1 LRLQKMNDT
10 KSAPTEP
17 DVNIVNKNIENK
29 IGINYWRWPSRLT
42 TVPHI
47 QIPRVM
53 SLSTALCV
61 MLMTIWV
68 VMIAGPY
75 LDFDP
80 SVVPTG
86 REYLS
91 SVDSHHIWVR
101 VQQCGLCALWNGN
114 RMGGAPY
121 LADIYGSLLHPL
133 VIISTLLFGVINGS
147 KATLIATFCV
157 AGLAQWWLGT
167 VLGLGL
173 FARVWT
179 TALAISGGHLTG
191 RMEDGAFGMVLST
204 ASGALIFPSVI
215 MTAFMPNGRNIVTL
229 ASVIFLLILSG
240 QGYIQIATLAIFPL
254 SIFLVERTR
263 TQVTRYGRAL
273 LTAGIIG
280 ILLASPL
287 VIPALHFF
295 PNFIKDIDPA
305 LKSAQPFW
313 YGLLNFVID
322 SPQFYRSDALQKLPF
337 PFLYTNYIGW
347 AAVVFA
353 AIGVQQK
360 RHTKAFRV
368 TIFLSA
374 SMLTTM
380 WMASGD
386 LFKILQTFDSFPW
399 LVEKAQSVRYPA
411 LMGGLSIP
419 PLLALSGLGID
430 AVWNFGW
437 PQVRISFGSAEGSPS
452 THLTTRWLLIP
463 VLIVSLNG
471 TYQFSRAWVGT
482 ARLEPYV
489 DQLLDALKLPDLQ
502 WVNPPFGEHFFIERA
517 TSRDMKMYVG
527 IRRWYWRGRTA
538 PEPVLEA
545 NRSGAPQGMTLSQT
559 VAGIGIYA
567 APGREYASVTSEL
580 GNRSVCKAT
589 GSGGDIDVSC
599 TSPQGGILTVT
610 ENSWSGWGATVDGS
624 KVELTPSRWLSVRVP
639 AGTVQISFRYRP
651 WDVPVGIAFM
661 FIGMLASWWV
671 WHSPGEEI
679 GGGFAVIP
687 RPPVPI
693 REHH

>member
-1 LRLQKMNDT
+1 MNDT

-17 DVNIVNKNIENK
+17 DVNIVNKNIENT
-29 IGINYWRWPSRLT
+29 IGMNYWRWPSRLT

-229 ASVIFLLILSG
+229 ASVIFFTYFI
-240 QGYIQIATLAIFPL
+240 
-254 SIFLVERTR
+254 RTR
-263 TQVTRYGRAL
+263 VH
-273 LTAGIIG
+273 
-280 ILLASPL
+280 S
-287 VIPALHFF
+287 
-295 PNFIKDIDPA
+295 
-305 LKSAQPFW
+305 
-313 YGLLNFVID
+313 D
-322 SPQFYRSDALQKLPF
+322 SNPC
-337 PFLYTNYIGW
+337 N
-347 AAVVFA
+347 
-353 AIGVQQK
+353 
-360 RHTKAFRV
+360 
-368 TIFLSA
+368 LSA
-374 SMLTTM
+374 
-380 WMASGD
+380 
-386 LFKILQTFDSFPW
+386 FD
-399 LVEKAQSVRYPA
+399 
-411 LMGGLSIP
+411 
-419 PLLALSGLGID
+419 
-430 AVWNFGW
+430 
-437 PQVRISFGSAEGSPS
+437 ISP
-452 THLTTRWLLIP
+452 
-463 VLIVSLNG
+463 
-471 TYQFSRAWVGT
+471 
-482 ARLEPYV
+482 
-489 DQLLDALKLPDLQ
+489 
-502 WVNPPFGEHFFIERA
+502 
-517 TSRDMKMYVG
+517 
-527 IRRWYWRGRTA
+527 
-538 PEPVLEA
+538 
-545 NRSGAPQGMTLSQT
+545 
-559 VAGIGIYA
+559 
-567 APGREYASVTSEL
+567 
-580 GNRSVCKAT
+580 
-589 GSGGDIDVSC
+589 
-599 TSPQGGILTVT
+599 
-610 ENSWSGWGATVDGS
+610 
-624 KVELTPSRWLSVRVP
+624 
-639 AGTVQISFRYRP
+639 
-651 WDVPVGIAFM
+651 
-661 FIGMLASWWV
+661 
-671 WHSPGEEI
+671 
-679 GGGFAVIP
+679 
-687 RPPVPI
+687 
-693 REHH
+693 

>member
-1 LRLQKMNDT
+1 MNDT

-17 DVNIVNKNIENK
+17 DVNIVNKNIENT
-29 IGINYWRWPSRLT
+29 IGMNYWRWPSRLT

-229 ASVIFLLILSG
+229 ASVIFSLILSG

-254 SIFLVERTR
+254 SIFLLERTR

-295 PNFIKDIDPA
+295 PNFIKDIDPT

-368 TIFLSA
+368 VIFLSA

-452 THLTTRWLLIP
+452 THMTTRWLLIP
-463 VLIVSLNG
+463 VLLVSLNG

-545 NRSGAPQGMTLSQT
+545 NRSGAPPGMTLSQT

-567 APGREYASVTSEL
+567 APGREYASVISEL

-599 TSPQGGILTVT
+599 TSPEGGILTVT
-610 ENSWSGWGATVDGS
+610 ENSWSGWGATVDGR

-661 FIGMLASWWV
+661 FMGMLASWWV

-679 GGGFAVIP
+679 GGGFPVIP

-693 REHH
+693 REQH

>member
-1 LRLQKMNDT
+1 MNDT

-133 VIISTLLFGVINGS
+133 VIISTLIFGVINGS

-240 QGYIQIATLAIFPL
+240 QGYIQIATLAVFPI
-254 SIFLVERTR
+254 SILLVERTR

-295 PNFIKDIDPA
+295 PNFIKDIDPS

-360 RHTKAFRV
+360 RHTKAFRLAM
-368 TIFLSA
+368 FLSA

-463 VLIVSLNG
+463 VLLVSLNG

-610 ENSWSGWGATVDGS
+610 ENSWSGWGATVDGN

-671 WHSPGEEI
+671 WHSPGKEI
-679 GGGFAVIP
+679 GGGFPVIP

-693 REHH
+693 REQH

>member
-1 LRLQKMNDT
+1 MNDT

-133 VIISTLLFGVINGS
+133 VIISTLIFGVINGS

-295 PNFIKDIDPA
+295 PNFIKDIDPT

-368 TIFLSA
+368 AIFLSA

-463 VLIVSLNG
+463 VLLVSLNG

-517 TSRDMKMYVG
+517 PSRDMKMYVG

-610 ENSWSGWGATVDGS
+610 ENSWSGWGATVDGR

-661 FIGMLASWWV
+661 FLGMLASWWV
-671 WHSPGEEI
+671 WHSPGEGI
-679 GGGFAVIP
+679 GGGFPVIP

-693 REHH
+693 REQR

>member
-1 LRLQKMNDT
+1 MNDT

-147 KATLIATFCV
+147 KAALIATFCV
-157 AGLAQWWLGT
+157 AGLAQWWLGR

-295 PNFIKDIDPA
+295 PNFIKDIDPT

-368 TIFLSA
+368 AIFLSA

-463 VLIVSLNG
+463 VLLVSLNG

-610 ENSWSGWGATVDGS
+610 ENSWSGWGATVDGR

-661 FIGMLASWWV
+661 FLGMLASWWV
-671 WHSPGEEI
+671 WHSPGEGI
-679 GGGFAVIP
+679 GGGFPVIP

-693 REHH
+693 REQR